1 MKQYTP
7 GLWGI
12 VLAGGEGKRLRTF
25 VRDHLG
31 TDAPKQFCAF
41 LGKRTMLEHTLRR
54 VQQVVPCERLL
65 LVATAHHRP
74 YVFSC
79 LGPHPPGTV
88 LFQPL
93 GRDTGPG
100 ILLALLHVVHRDPRA
115 LVAIFPSDHFIMPGR
130 AFMQAVAEA
139 AQFLSR
145 DNLNMTIVLTVRPTD
160 AEPEYGWVEPGPPV
174 ASCGQGTLTRIATF
188 IEKPAIERARSL
200 MEAGWLWNTMVIVG
214 RARALLLTIRQTC
227 PELAAYFSL
236 IQRTL
241 GTMWESEVLH
251 KVYQMIPDVNFS
263 RAVLACRAEEL
274 LTLPVSG
281 VVWSDWGRQEHILAM
296 LQRLGRPAAFPFVSV
311 AS

>member
-1 MKQYTP
+1 
-7 GLWGI
+7 
-12 VLAGGEGKRLRTF
+12 
-25 VRDHLG
+25 
-31 TDAPKQFCAF
+31 
-41 LGKRTMLEHTLRR
+41 
-54 VQQVVPCERLL
+54 
-65 LVATAHHRP
+65 
-74 YVFSC
+74 
-79 LGPHPPGTV
+79 
-88 LFQPL
+88 
-93 GRDTGPG
+93 
-100 ILLALLHVVHRDPRA
+100 
-115 LVAIFPSDHFIMPGR
+115 
-130 AFMQAVAEA
+130 MQAVAEA